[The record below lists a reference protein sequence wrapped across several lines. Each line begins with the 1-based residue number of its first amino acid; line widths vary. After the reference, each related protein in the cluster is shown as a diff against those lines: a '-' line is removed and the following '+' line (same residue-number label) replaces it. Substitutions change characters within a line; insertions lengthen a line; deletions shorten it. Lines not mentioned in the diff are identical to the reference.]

1 MRGHIKLGRGQEQ
14 PDVSLGQLLASKKA
28 AVANPT
34 VNHIRGLSHPGNR
47 NIIGFLALHK
57 AGAIHNII

>member
-14 PDVSLGQLLASKKA
+14 PGVSLGQLLANKKP

-34 VNHIRGLSHPGNR
+34 FNHIRGLSHPGNC
-47 NIIGFLALHK
+47 NIIGFSALHK
-57 AGAIHNII
+57 AGTIHTIV